1 MKQEYPT
8 HLKLAA
14 TLSDIEPEADSNNSD
29 QDGIVSDFTT
39 TVESLEEVVAL
50 IDEEEELMESKFKK
64 MDEQDG
70 IHTAYSKL
78 YKVSE
83 KHEKFYRLATR
94 KLSEVELEREELSTK
109 VDEANQTIKAL
120 RFENNFLAK
129 KTKKLGV
136 ELSQVKAQLKR
147 TSSAKLD
154 EMLNVQKPASNKT
167 SLGYDHSLSSCNT
180 SSNALNRV
188 NFCSPDNNDN
198 SEVTNPKIEYVN
210 EDKSDKG
217 KSILGAPP
225 KVGKK
230 ETKQNNHRSTN
241 KKSQPKK
248 PHFYH
253 YCGASGHTRPNC
265 YKWLV

>member
-14 TLSDIEPEADSNNSD
+14 TLSDIELEADSNNSD

-50 IDEEEELMESKFKK
+50 IDKEEELMESKFKK

-136 ELSQVKAQLKR
+136 ELSQVRAQLKR

-188 NFCSPDNNDN
+188 IFVPLIIMI
-198 SEVTNPKIEYVN
+198 T
-210 EDKSDKG
+210 
-217 KSILGAPP
+217 L
-225 KVGKK
+225 
-230 ETKQNNHRSTN
+230 R
-241 KKSQPKK
+241 
-248 PHFYH
+248 
-253 YCGASGHTRPNC
+253 
-265 YKWLV
+265 

>member
-39 TVESLEEVVAL
+39 TIESLEEVVAL
-50 IDEEEELMESKFKK
+50 IDEEEELMELKFKK

-120 RFENNFLAK
+120 RFENNFLTK

-136 ELSQVKAQLKR
+136 ELSQVRAQLKR

-154 EMLNVQKPASNKT
+154 EMLNVQKSASDKT

-188 NFCSPDNNDN
+188 IFVPLIIMI
-198 SEVTNPKIEYVN
+198 T
-210 EDKSDKG
+210 
-217 KSILGAPP
+217 L
-225 KVGKK
+225 
-230 ETKQNNHRSTN
+230 R
-241 KKSQPKK
+241 
-248 PHFYH
+248 
-253 YCGASGHTRPNC
+253 
-265 YKWLV
+265 

>member
-14 TLSDIEPEADSNNSD
+14 TLSDIEPEANSNNSD

-136 ELSQVKAQLKR
+136 ELSQVRAQLKR

-154 EMLNVQKPASNKT
+154 EMLNIQKSASDKT

-188 NFCSPDNNDN
+188 IFVPLIIMI
-198 SEVTNPKIEYVN
+198 T
-210 EDKSDKG
+210 
-217 KSILGAPP
+217 L
-225 KVGKK
+225 
-230 ETKQNNHRSTN
+230 R
-241 KKSQPKK
+241 
-248 PHFYH
+248 
-253 YCGASGHTRPNC
+253 
-265 YKWLV
+265 

>member
-154 EMLNVQKPASNKT
+154 EMLNVQKPASDKT
-167 SLGYDHSLSSCNT
+167 SLGYDHSLSSYNT

-188 NFCSPDNNDN
+188 IFVPLIIMI
-198 SEVTNPKIEYVN
+198 T
-210 EDKSDKG
+210 
-217 KSILGAPP
+217 L
-225 KVGKK
+225 
-230 ETKQNNHRSTN
+230 R
-241 KKSQPKK
+241 
-248 PHFYH
+248 
-253 YCGASGHTRPNC
+253 
-265 YKWLV
+265 

>member
-14 TLSDIEPEADSNNSD
+14 TLSDIELEADSNNSD

-39 TVESLEEVVAL
+39 TIESLEEVVAL
-50 IDEEEELMESKFKK
+50 IDEEEELMELKFKK

-136 ELSQVKAQLKR
+136 ELSQVRAQLKR

-188 NFCSPDNNDN
+188 IFVPLIIMI
-198 SEVTNPKIEYVN
+198 T
-210 EDKSDKG
+210 
-217 KSILGAPP
+217 L
-225 KVGKK
+225 
-230 ETKQNNHRSTN
+230 R
-241 KKSQPKK
+241 
-248 PHFYH
+248 
-253 YCGASGHTRPNC
+253 
-265 YKWLV
+265 

>member
-50 IDEEEELMESKFKK
+50 IDKEEELMESKFKK

-154 EMLNVQKPASNKT
+154 EMLNVQKPASDKT
-167 SLGYDHSLSSCNT
+167 SLGYDHSLSSYNT

-188 NFCSPDNNDN
+188 IFVPLIIMI
-198 SEVTNPKIEYVN
+198 T
-210 EDKSDKG
+210 
-217 KSILGAPP
+217 L
-225 KVGKK
+225 
-230 ETKQNNHRSTN
+230 R
-241 KKSQPKK
+241 
-248 PHFYH
+248 
-253 YCGASGHTRPNC
+253 
-265 YKWLV
+265 

>member
-50 IDEEEELMESKFKK
+50 IDKEEELMESKFKK

-136 ELSQVKAQLKR
+136 ELSQVRAQLKR

-188 NFCSPDNNDN
+188 IFPLL
-198 SEVTNPKIEYVN
+198 IMIIVN
-210 EDKSDKG
+210 
-217 KSILGAPP
+217 
-225 KVGKK
+225 
-230 ETKQNNHRSTN
+230 
-241 KKSQPKK
+241 
-248 PHFYH
+248 
-253 YCGASGHTRPNC
+253 
-265 YKWLV
+265 